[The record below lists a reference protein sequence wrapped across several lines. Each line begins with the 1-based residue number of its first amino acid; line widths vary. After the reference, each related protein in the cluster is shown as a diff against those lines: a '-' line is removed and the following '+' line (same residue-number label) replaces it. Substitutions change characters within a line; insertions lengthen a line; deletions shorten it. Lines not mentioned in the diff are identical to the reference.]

1 MKRLADYKESNQ
13 AITMGLMEKINT
25 DGLSIVID
33 NMKNAQIDI
42 SSFNELLRVLTLIN
56 ENIQNQ
62 SLIPIEQIQKQLG
75 LPFAISSSE
84 SHISLS
90 FLF

>member
-1 MKRLADYKESNQ
+1 MKRLTDYKESNQ
-13 AITMGLMEKINT
+13 AITMGLMKKINT

-62 SLIPIEQIQKQLG
+62 SSIPIEQIQKQLG

-84 SHISLS
+84 NHISLS